1 MVRPFG
7 LHGHVL
13 DERAAERH
21 VEDLDPAAH
30 AEDGQAPVERALD
43 ELELELVAERIGR
56 PEMLGRILPVATRV
70 DVSSAA
76 EEDPVAGVQRIVEVT
91 VDARQ
96 GEPDAAGERQRPLV
110 ADSGVVAE
118 VVQPQRETDDRLL

>member
-1 MVRPFG
+1 MP
-7 LHGHVL
+7 
-13 DERAAERH
+13 RH
-21 VEDLDPAAH
+21 MPRI
-30 AEDGQAPVERALD
+30 GQAAVERSLD
-43 ELELELVAERIGR
+43 ELELERVAERIGR

-76 EEDPVAGVQRIVEVT
+76 EEDPVADVQRIVEVT

-96 GEPDAAGERQRPLV
+96 REPDAARERQRPLM

-118 VVQPQRETDDRLL
+118 VVQPQREADDRLL

>member
-13 DERAAERH
+13 DERAAERD

-30 AEDGQAPVERALD
+30 AEDGQAAVERSLD

>member
-13 DERAAERH
+13 DERAAQRD

-30 AEDGQAPVERALD
+30 AEDGQARSSACSTSF
-43 ELELELVAERIGR
+43 ELELVTADRSSR
-56 PEMLGRILPVATRV
+56 MLSRILPVATRV
-70 DVSSAA
+70 DVSSTA
-76 EEDPVAGVQRIVEVT
+76 EEDSVAGVQRIVRVT

-96 GEPDAAGERQRPLV
+96 G
-110 ADSGVVAE
+110 
-118 VVQPQRETDDRLL
+118 

>member
-13 DERAAERH
+13 DERAAQRD

-30 AEDGQAPVERALD
+30 AEDGQAPVERLLNK
-43 ELELELVAERIGR
+43 LELELVAERIGR

-70 DVSSAA
+70 DVFPPPKRIPSQASSASS
-76 EEDPVAGVQRIVEVT
+76 R
-91 VDARQ
+91 
-96 GEPDAAGERQRPLV
+96 
-110 ADSGVVAE
+110 
-118 VVQPQRETDDRLL
+118 